1 VGIETGPKGGGR
13 RLNRARFQSRQPKT
27 NDHSS
32 PNLVANRATSFRLD
46 CRPFRAGLEQP
57 NEALDIFYLL
67 NKYDTPGQK
76 ERKRLVGRYGPLRC
90 VYWAI
95 TGHEPFSLTVEESK
109 NLGGGGRWAVAT
121 AVRRLCGAGWR
132 RRRRQPS
139 RPSSRLQLARRDEAA
154 GAKCRQWYNPV
165 AGDGCNGRPKARCT
179 HPPRRLAAAP
189 VSGIERARAPGVSL
203 FPTHP
208 RLSLP
213 CRKFQSRS
221 NGSVG
226 SERGKGALMNS
237 LPAAEAFGSFRLP

>member
-1 VGIETGPKGGGR
+1 MVGIETGPEWCGR
-13 RLNRARFQSRQPKT
+13 RPNWARFQSGPPKT
-27 NDHSS
+27 NDDSS
-32 PNLVANRATSFRLD
+32 PDLVANRATSFRLD

-57 NEALDIFYLL
+57 NEALDRFYLL
-67 NKYDTPGQK
+67 NKSDTPGQK

-139 RPSSRLQLARRDEAA
+139 RPSSRLQLARRDE
-154 GAKCRQWYNPV
+154 
-165 AGDGCNGRPKARCT
+165 DGCDGGQAKCT
-179 HPPRRLAAAP
+179 HPTRRLAGAP
-189 VSGIERARAPGVSL
+189 VSGMERARTPGVSP

-208 RLSLP
+208 RLP
-213 CRKFQSRS
+213 CTKFQSRS
-221 NGSVG
+221 GCSVG
-226 SERGKGALMNS
+226 NE
-237 LPAAEAFGSFRLP
+237 

>member
-1 VGIETGPKGGGR
+1 MGQLDAYTGLTQAIEAP
-13 RLNRARFQSRQPKT
+13 
-27 NDHSS
+27 
-32 PNLVANRATSFRLD
+32 
-46 CRPFRAGLEQP
+46 PFL
-57 NEALDIFYLL
+57 
-67 NKYDTPGQK
+67 
-76 ERKRLVGRYGPLRC
+76 
-90 VYWAI
+90 
-95 TGHEPFSLTVEESK
+95 ESK
-109 NLGGGGRWAVAT
+109 KIWAAVGAERW
-121 AVRRLCGAGWR
+121 RRRRRR

-139 RPSSRLQLARRDEAA
+139 RPGSHLQLARRDEAA

-189 VSGIERARAPGVSL
+189 VSGIERARAPGVSP

>member
-57 NEALDIFYLL
+57 NEALDRFYLL
-67 NKYDTPGQK
+67 NKSDTPGQK

-154 GAKCRQWYNPV
+154 GGPGQSVNGTTRSPKMA
-165 AGDGCNGRPKARCT
+165 ATEGRPSAPT
-179 HPPRRLAAAP
+179 LLAGSPPRRFLVWSEPALLASRRSLLILACR
-189 VSGIERARAPGVSL
+189 VRNFRAGQVAVWAM
-203 FPTHP
+203 
-208 RLSLP
+208 
-213 CRKFQSRS
+213 
-221 NGSVG
+221 
-226 SERGKGALMNS
+226 SEAKG
-237 LPAAEAFGSFRLP
+237 P